1 VDPQGPWEAGA
12 LKGNYVG
19 FSPFPCFHVFLSSF
33 SFTFST
39 VLGQKKLVQCPI
51 SRQGQGQTVLRPGMI
66 RRELGRVSSS
76 VAGRSPSLELSFQGC
91 YYSRIACSPR
101 DGV

>member
-1 VDPQGPWEAGA
+1 
-12 LKGNYVG
+12 VG

-76 VAGRSPSLELSFQGC
+76 VAGRSPTLELLLEGHYFSGTF
-91 YYSRIACSPR
+91 YNPR
-101 DGV
+101 DEVWSLAM

>member
-1 VDPQGPWEAGA
+1 VGSQGPWEAGA
-12 LKGNYVG
+12 FKGNYVG

-39 VLGQKKLVQCPI
+39 AFGQKKLVQCPI
-51 SRQGQGQTVLRPGMI
+51 SRQGQGQTVLRPGMD
-66 RRELGRVSSS
+66 RVSSS
-76 VAGRSPSLELSFQGC
+76 VAGQSQSLELSFQGR